1 MQESCTKK
9 VQFCTRRRKSHFFLT
24 HPVYVIGRDRDR
36 EIGRD
41 IWLGKGYKM
50 V

>member
-1 MQESCTKK
+1 MYNFAPGASNHTS
-9 VQFCTRRRKSHFFLT
+9 FT
-24 HPVYVIGRDRDR
+24 HPVYVLGRDRDR

-50 V
+50 VW